1 MTDPVFLAFLTANNY
16 TNLRELPDG
25 TVAGLQKLL
34 FTTAICTG
42 LDSFG
47 WAYRWC
53 FDDPALAASELAK
66 LESMDDE
73 PTGYI
78 ARRGGRG

>member
-1 MTDPVFLAFLTANNY
+1 MIKPEFHEFLVDNGYFNI
-16 TNLRELPDG
+16 RELPDG
-25 TVAGLQKLL
+25 TVAGLYRLI
-34 FTTAICTG
+34 FTTSIATG
-42 LDSFG
+42 SDEFG

-53 FDDPALAASELAK
+53 FADPEVAASELAK

>member
-1 MTDPVFLAFLTANNY
+1 MSKAEFLAFLTANNC
-16 TNLRELPDG
+16 THVRELPDG
-25 TVAGLQKLL
+25 TFAGLHKLM

-53 FDDPALAASELAK
+53 FEDPALAASELAQ
-66 LESMDDE
+66 LEAMDDE